1 MGKMSEIW
9 ESEVAGHRDEEM
21 GPKDHVTQAQRLPRE
36 FFCQCLVSV

>member
-9 ESEVAGHRDEEM
+9 ESEVAGHGDEAM
-21 GPKDHVTQAQRLPRE
+21 GLKDYVTQAQRLPRQ